1 MTHPEGL
8 DGSRDARWYRAEALR
23 VREWGNR
30 IIHDRELRHSDF
42 KLAQD
47 YEALADVLDGKPKQ
61 LPR

>member
-1 MTHPEGL
+1 MTHSEGP

-30 IIHDRELRHSDF
+30 IIHDRELRHSYF
-42 KLAQD
+42 KLAQE